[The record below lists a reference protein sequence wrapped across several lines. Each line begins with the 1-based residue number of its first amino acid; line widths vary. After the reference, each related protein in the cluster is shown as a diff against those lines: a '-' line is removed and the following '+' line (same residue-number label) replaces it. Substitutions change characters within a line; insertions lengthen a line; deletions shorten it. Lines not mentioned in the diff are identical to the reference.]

1 MSILLRPLRRGRWH
15 TLLIVLAGVCGHWGT
30 ITVASAAEALKPEDV
45 EFFERHIR
53 PVLEAQ
59 CVECHSD
66 SIQAKGG
73 LRLDVAIGLQ
83 IGGQRGETLIPG
95 RPEESLLIKA
105 LKQEGPV
112 KMPPGDKLS
121 DEEIARFEEWIRRG
135 APDPRT
141 SGPETPF
148 DPREI
153 DWKTEGTHWA
163 FQPPASQPL
172 PEVQD
177 PAWSRTDVDR
187 FILARIEAAGLKPA
201 ADAPRT
207 TWLRRVYLDLIGL
220 PPSPGEVLDFELDNS
235 AEVKEKV
242 VDRLLSSPQFG
253 ERWGRHWL
261 DVARY
266 GESTGKERNFVY
278 LQAWRYRDYVIDA
291 FNADKPFDQF
301 VREQV
306 AGDLLP
312 HGSEA
317 EKDRHQIATG
327 FLALNPK
334 GINDRN
340 RESFL
345 LEIVDE
351 QIESL
356 TRGVMG
362 VSVVCARCHDHKYDP
377 ISQND
382 YYALGGI
389 LRSSEPR
396 FGILNRTRAASV
408 PEYLIPLNS
417 SEVTRGEGAPAQL
430 IAELRSANEALL
442 KKTADLR
449 RLKDALPAPFT
460 PTAEAVATAEVK
472 TTIGSDGAATT
483 RSRASD
489 RNEEPRTDEERAVA
503 RLEEEVRRDTQAV
516 DDLRARIAANVST
529 TMAIGLVER
538 PDPEDIPVRIKGEV
552 DRPGDVIPRGFLT
565 VLKSDS
571 TAPVNP
577 HQSGRLELANWL
589 ASPENPLTAR
599 VYVNRVWS
607 KLLGAGIVRTVDNF
621 GTQGDAP
628 THPELLDHLA
638 LQFRHEGWSTKR
650 LVRQIVLSRVYGV
663 DLRADFRNVE
673 ADVDNKLFSRW
684 NRKRLDAEVLRDS
697 VLAIGGNLDLKRPY
711 GTPLVELG
719 TRELGPAAD
728 YSIVNRPY
736 RFRSVYLPL
745 LRGRA
750 PEMMAVFDVADPSL
764 TVGKRDVTSGP
775 DQALYI
781 LNSPVAI
788 EEGRLVARRLLE
800 ARVSD
805 DAARVELAFRLV
817 LGAPPTEVQKERVLA
832 SIADFER
839 LNGSQVSTGGPA
851 FDPERIRLAAWSN
864 FTQTLLALPEFR
876 YVF

>member
-1 MSILLRPLRRGRWH
+1 MLRRVWRSLRRGRWLPAA
-15 TLLIVLAGVCGHWGT
+15 LLALSGA
-30 ITVASAAEALKPEDV
+30 AAPAAEALKPEDV
-45 EFFERHIR
+45 EFFEKHIR
-53 PVLEAQ
+53 PVFAAQ

-73 LRLDVAIGLQ
+73 LRLDVALGLQ
-83 IGGQRGETLIPG
+83 IGGQRGETLVPG
-95 RPEESLLIKA
+95 KPEESLLIRA
-105 LKQEGPV
+105 LRQEGPV
-112 KMPPGDKLS
+112 KMPPGEKLS
-121 DEEIARFEEWIRRG
+121 NEQIGHFEEWIRRG

-141 SGPETPF
+141 TAADEPF
-148 DPREI
+148 APREI
-153 DWKTEGTHWA
+153 DWKMEGALWSL
-163 FQPPASQPL
+163 QPPKSHPL
-172 PEVQD
+172 PAVKNAGWPKSD
-177 PAWSRTDVDR
+177 IDH
-187 FILARIEAAGLKPA
+187 FILAGIEKAGLTPA
-201 ADAPRT
+201 KDTDKA
-207 TWLRRVYLDLIGL
+207 TWLRRVYLDLVGL
-220 PPSPGEVLDFELDNS
+220 PPTPGEVLDFELDNS
-235 AEVKEKV
+235 PEAREKV
-242 VDRLLSSPQFG
+242 VDRLLGSPQYG

-278 LQAWRYRDYVIDA
+278 LQAWRYRDYVIDS

-312 HGSEA
+312 HRNET
-317 EKDRHQIATG
+317 EKDLHQIATG

-377 ISQND
+377 ISQQD
-382 YYALGGI
+382 YYAIGGI

-408 PEYLIPLNS
+408 PEYLLPLTS
-417 SEVTRGEGAPAQL
+417 KEVTRGAEAPQDL
-430 IAELRSANEALL
+430 IAELKTANAALL
-442 KKTADLR
+442 TKTTELR
-449 RLKDALPAPFT
+449 RLRDALPAPT
-460 PTAEAVATAEVK
+460 APTAQAVAAAGVQ

-483 RSRASD
+483 TSNARKKDPEAQ
-489 RNEEPRTDEERAVA
+489 TDEERLVQKLDDEVKAETKAV
-503 RLEEEVRRDTQAV
+503 EE
-516 DDLRARIAANVST
+516 LRTRIAANVAT
-529 TMAIGLVER
+529 TMAIGLTER

-552 DRPGDVIPRGFLT
+552 DKPGQVVPRGFLT
-565 VLKSDS
+565 VLHKES
-571 TAPVNP
+571 TPKVNAA
-577 HQSGRLELANWL
+577 QSGRLELANWL
-589 ASPENPLTAR
+589 ASGDNPLTAR

-607 KLLGAGIVRTVDNF
+607 KLLGAGIVRSVDNF
-621 GTQGDAP
+621 GSQGEAP

-638 LQFRHEGWSTKR
+638 VEFTNRGWSTKQLIR
-650 LVRQIVLSRVYGV
+650 SIVLSRVYAV
-663 DLRADFRNVE
+663 DSRADFQNVE
-673 ADVDNKLFSRW
+673 VDVENKLLSRW
-684 NRKRLDAEVLRDS
+684 SRKRLDAEVLRDS

-719 TRELGPAAD
+719 TRELGPDAN
-728 YSIVNRPY
+728 YSVVNRPY
-736 RFRSVYLPL
+736 RHRSVYLPL

-781 LNSPVAI
+781 LNSPVAL
-788 EEGRLVARRLLE
+788 EEGKLVARRLLE
-800 ARVSD
+800 SGVAD
-805 DAARVELAFRLV
+805 DAARIDLAFRLAFGT
-817 LGAPPTEVQKERVLA
+817 LPTAVQRERALE
-832 SIADFER
+832 SIADFQK
-839 LNGSQVSTGGPA
+839 LNTSQVSTEGVQV
-851 FDPERIRLAAWSN
+851 DPERVRLAAWAN